1 MIGLL
6 SPSSR
11 ISRHVADAS
20 RGFSLEKIGI
30 KSHLER
36 ASTSAISLTDNTRE
50 TWNLE
55 ASIQAIND
63 DDANDDDAVS
73 SVERVTMCGFFR
85 SLGTIWGNCFSTQF
99 HGRGPF
105 LSVLSENHR

>member
-11 ISRHVADAS
+11 ISRQVADAS
-20 RGFSLEKIGI
+20 RGFSLEKISI

-63 DDANDDDAVS
+63 DDAVS

-85 SLGTIWGNCFSTQF
+85 SRGTIWGNCFSTQF